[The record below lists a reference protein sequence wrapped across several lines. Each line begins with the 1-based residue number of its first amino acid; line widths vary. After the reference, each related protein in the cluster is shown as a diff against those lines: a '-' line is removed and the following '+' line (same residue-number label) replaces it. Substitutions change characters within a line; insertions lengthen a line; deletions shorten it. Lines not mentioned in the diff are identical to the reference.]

1 MPLKVKIAGAGP
13 SGLIAAILLAKAGY
27 DVTIHEARAVVGARF
42 IGDFQVLENS
52 SGHPDF
58 LEWLQKIGIAIN
70 FFTQPVRQAT
80 LFDYRLKA
88 KTVES
93 RDPFAYFIKRGGGT
107 APGGISGPQAASR
120 LVGPLDTISLDHGL
134 KDQAVSAGVTI
145 HYQSPANLAEVDI
158 VATGPSSADAL
169 AKEMTFLTNGPDKV
183 WVLFDMKYAPGG
195 YAYLFVLDGA
205 ATFGCA
211 ITRDLPQINRY
222 FDLALKRFQEIESFP
237 ISDVKTGYSFMDF
250 SLKASATNDPHASHS
265 QKRYVGE
272 AGGFQDYLFGLGLR
286 YAMMTGHFSAISLI
300 ENKSYD
306 RLWREGLGDSQ
317 EISLVNRALYEFG
330 GNIGLSAF
338 VRQAKDKDFKEYLAS
353 WHAPSLWKRGLLP
366 IVKWAWQR
374 EKTRSPC
381 KHPFSSHWCR
391 EGKRLSNTEKL
402 GPI

>member
-1 MPLKVKIAGAGP
+1 MVFDMPLKVKIAGAGP
-13 SGLIAAILLAKAGY
+13 SGLIAAILLAKAGH
-27 DVTIHEARAVVGARF
+27 DVTIHEARPAVGARF

-70 FFTQPVRQAT
+70 FFTRPVHQAT

-93 RDPFAYFIKRGGGT
+93 RAPFAYFIKRGG
-107 APGGISGPQAASR
+107 AQATGRAD
-120 LVGPLDTISLDHGL
+120 PPISLDHGL
-134 KDQAVSAGVTI
+134 RDQAISAGVTI
-145 HYQSPANLAEVDI
+145 HYQSPANLTEVDI

-169 AKEMTFLTNGPDKV
+169 AKEMTFITNGPDKV

-195 YAYLFVLDGA
+195 YAYLFVLDGVG
-205 ATFGCA
+205 TFGCA
-211 ITRDLPQINRY
+211 ITHDLPQINRY

-237 ISDVKTGYSFMDF
+237 VSDVKTGYSFMDF
-250 SLKASATNDPHASHS
+250 SLKASAMNNG
-265 QKRYVGE
+265 KMYIGE

-286 YAMMTGHFSAISLI
+286 YTMMTGYFSAISLI

-306 RLWREGLGDSQ
+306 CLWREGLGSSQ

-338 VRQAKDKDFKEYLAS
+338 VRQAENKDFKEYLAS

-374 EKTRSPC
+374 KKTRSPC